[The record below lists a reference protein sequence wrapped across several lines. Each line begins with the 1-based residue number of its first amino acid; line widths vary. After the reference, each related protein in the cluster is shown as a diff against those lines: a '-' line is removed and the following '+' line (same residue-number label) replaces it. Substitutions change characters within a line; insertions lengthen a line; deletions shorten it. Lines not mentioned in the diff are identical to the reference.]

1 MYVSHNALQMHQV
14 MRCSPR
20 RLLPPVSDPM
30 NAVPL
35 RGSVAAYCNRPGSLA
50 CAPSLRA
57 TSSQVPRCLPQRRHR
72 CRSLPAPRRRSRRGL
87 APPTLFNSKMLL
99 TRRHQRLRQFQ
110 PGLHSE
116 GLHGADFGP
125 QNWNRNL
132 PPPLATAPQRFP
144 FSGTPRGSSFGDLWV
159 ASPAGFRAVQGTT
172 FPAQVSSQP

>member
-1 MYVSHNALQMHQV
+1 MRARHNTLQMHQA

-20 RLLPPVSDPM
+20 RLLPTISDPM

-35 RGSVAAYCNRPGSLA
+35 RSSVAAYCNSPGSLA

-72 CRSLPAPRRRSRRGL
+72 CRSLPAPRRRSRSGL
-87 APPTLFNSKMLL
+87 ASPTKFNSKMLL
-99 TRRHQRLRQFQ
+99 IRRHQRLRQV
-110 PGLHSE
+110 PPALRSE

-132 PPPLATAPQRFP
+132 APPLATAPQRFP
-144 FSGTPRGSSFGDLWV
+144 FWGTPRGSSFGDLWV
-159 ASPAGFRAVQGTT
+159 ASPAGFRAVQDTT
-172 FPAQVSSQP
+172 F